1 MNLKYTLLSVIF
13 LIGISLSAQSKKP
26 VQSSSEI
33 LVHGTSSL
41 HDWTSNCQ
49 EYSGSAVLKV
59 EDGKLTGMSD
69 LNLQIVV
76 KGIKSGKSA
85 MDNNTYKAMFEEKHP
100 NVSFKSKQINLEQT
114 ASGANVSAK
123 GTLTIAGV
131 SKEVTLKATASKR
144 GERWVCSGRHKV
156 HTPDYGVERVSAMM
170 GTIKTGEDV
179 EIEYDI
185 VF

>member
-1 MNLKYTLLSVIF
+1 MKLKYTLLSLALLVT
-13 LIGISLSAQSKKP
+13 IGLTAQTKKTI
-26 VQSSSEI
+26 QSSSEI

-49 EYSGSAVLKV
+49 EYSGSAVLT
-59 EDGKLTGMSD
+59 EENGKLTAMKD
-69 LNLQIVV
+69 LNLNIVV

-85 MDNNTYKAMFEEKHP
+85 MDNNTYNAMFEEKHP
-100 NVSFKSKQINLEQT
+100 NVTFKSKSISLKPT
-114 ASGANVSAK
+114 ASGADVSAV
-123 GTLTIAGV
+123 GTLTIAGT
-131 SKEVTLKATASKR
+131 SKEVTLTAQASKS
-144 GERWVCSGRHKV
+144 GERWVCSGRYKV

>member
-1 MNLKYTLLSVIF
+1 MPSCALHHKADKGHSLATTSTRTLTLEIKAMNLKYTLLSVIF

-76 KGIKSGKSA
+76 KGIKSGNKLW
-85 MDNNTYKAMFEEKHP
+85 NRI
-100 NVSFKSKQINLEQT
+100 Q
-114 ASGANVSAK
+114 
-123 GTLTIAGV
+123 
-131 SKEVTLKATASKR
+131 
-144 GERWVCSGRHKV
+144 
-156 HTPDYGVERVSAMM
+156 
-170 GTIKTGEDV
+170 
-179 EIEYDI
+179 
-185 VF
+185 

>member
-1 MNLKYTLLSVIF
+1 MKLKNTLFSLALLVT
-13 LIGISLSAQSKKP
+13 IGLTAQTKKTI
-26 VQSSSEI
+26 QSSSEI

-49 EYSGSAVLKV
+49 EYAGSAILTEKN
-59 EDGKLTGMSD
+59 GKLIAMSD
-69 LNLQIVV
+69 LNLNIVV

-85 MDNNTYKAMFEEKHP
+85 MDNNTYKAMFEDKHP
-100 NVSFKSKQINLEQT
+100 NVTFKSKSISLKPNAAGVDVT
-114 ASGANVSAK
+114 AT
-123 GTLTIAGV
+123 GTLTIAGT
-131 SKEVTLKATASKR
+131 SKQVTLKGQAILR
-144 GERWVCSGRHKV
+144 GERWVCSGRYKV